1 MNGKDLFLGMN
12 YVSDQYVKEAETV
25 TKFESG
31 RSIRSLRR
39 PALAAALIAVML
51 LLAGC
56 GVAYAVSYLLS
67 IQELKVGQRQ
77 ETYDV
82 FSDNGLQYL
91 GKETAT
97 DDVLTLA
104 GIQGT
109 PGYQAAKEWF
119 DFKQSY
125 DPDHTLYWELDKAN
139 ALKEFSSA
147 YGGYGLYTQEM
158 KDALDEIAGKY
169 GLKLRGSRVIFK
181 SNKLLFKALGMENIL
196 ASGSQAQMKITQADY
211 FENGNLDVMFDIQ
224 IPGEEG
230 TQPEKTGAVLYY
242 RPKDCLIAD
251 TAVIGSA
258 ADWKEWN
265 YTTASGKTVLILRSP
280 SSYLAWIICDMTDC
294 TATLRVD
301 AKHQYLSDTGIDRVE
316 ELTGRQL
323 ELLADAVNF
332 SIEPKLTQG
341 YENLSDGEK
350 AVGEEINGCRIDLKS
365 AFTDGYAAYVVLGI
379 TAPEGVNL
387 TGPDVRIGPGN
398 RGSGFFEPD
407 TAAVSGGMSSGCQE
421 DQDGL
426 PNTCDYVIRANY
438 QERDGQMPFPEGSVW
453 NIYWE
458 NLVLNRYDP
467 NTGENEETTLAEG
480 AWSFDV
486 RFEDGN
492 YRELELL
499 SQPMMMKACIG
510 LQLNGGEVI
519 EELEVTS
526 IKLRSMSVSVSCEN
540 RYADF
545 FTVTGVNSYVV
556 MKDGSQIE
564 IIGGSFPQPID
575 LEQADYLLLAG
586 GTKLTIPQPP
596 ASTAE

>member
-1 MNGKDLFLGMN
+1 MTGKDLFLGMN
-12 YVSDQYVKEAETV
+12 YVRDQYVKEAETV
-25 TKFESG
+25 TKFERV

-56 GVAYAVSYLLS
+56 GVAYAVSYILS
-67 IQELKVGQRQ
+67 IQNLKVGQRQ

-91 GKETAT
+91 GQETAT
-97 DDVLTLA
+97 NDVLTLA

-109 PGYQAAKEWF
+109 GAYQAAKEWF

-125 DPDHTLYWELDKAN
+125 DPDRALYRELDKAN
-139 ALKEFSSA
+139 ALKEFSGE

-158 KDALDEIAGKY
+158 KDKLDEIAGRY
-169 GLKLRGSRVIFK
+169 GLKLRGSRVSFK
-181 SNKLLFKALGMENIL
+181 SNKLLFMALGMENIL
-196 ASGSQAQMKITQADY
+196 ASGSQAQVKITQADY

-230 TQPEKTGAVLYY
+230 TPPENTWAVLYY

-251 TAVIGSA
+251 TAEIGSGT
-258 ADWKEWN
+258 DWKEWN
-265 YTTASGKTVLILRSP
+265 YTTASGKNVLILRSP
-280 SSYLAWIICDMTDC
+280 SSCLAWILCDMTHC
-294 TATLRVD
+294 TASLRIE
-301 AKHQYLSDTGIDRVE
+301 ARHEYYSDTGIDHVE
-316 ELTGRQL
+316 ELTDRQL

-341 YENLSDGEK
+341 YENLSDGAK

-365 AFTDGYAAYVVLGI
+365 AFTDGYVAYVVLGI

-387 TGPDVRIGPGN
+387 TGSNISLGPGN
-398 RGSGFFEPD
+398 RWPGVFTTTTAVWTGSQTGWP
-407 TAAVSGGMSSGCQE
+407 QE

-426 PNTCDYVIRANY
+426 PNTCEYVILANF
-438 QERDGQMPFPEGSVW
+438 QEPDGQMPFPEGSVW

-467 NTGENEETTLAEG
+467 NTGETEQTTLAEG

-486 RFEDGN
+486 CFEDGD

-499 SQPMMMKACIG
+499 SQPMMIKASAG
-510 LQLNGGEVI
+510 WSLDGSDAI

-526 IKLRSMSVSVSCEN
+526 IKLRSMSISLSCEN
-540 RYADF
+540 INADF
-545 FTVTGVNSYVV
+545 FTFSGVNSYVV
-556 MKDGSQIE
+556 MKDGSQIQ
-564 IIGGSFPQPID
+564 IIGNRFTQPID

-586 GTKLTIPQPP
+586 GTKLTIPQLP

>member
-25 TKFESG
+25 TKFERV

-97 DDVLTLA
+97 NDVLTLA

-139 ALKEFSSA
+139 ALKVFSSA

-169 GLKLRGSRVIFK
+169 GLKLRGSRVSFK
-181 SNKLLFKALGMENIL
+181 TSTLLFKALGMENIL
-196 ASGSQAQMKITQADY
+196 TSGSQAQMKIIQADY

-230 TQPEKTGAVLYY
+230 TENTWVVLYY

-251 TAVIGSA
+251 TAEIDSA

-265 YTTASGKTVLILRSP
+265 YTTASGKNVLILRSP
-280 SSYLAWIICDMTDC
+280 SSCLAWILCDMTDC
-294 TATLRVD
+294 TASLRIE
-301 AKHQYLSDTGIDRVE
+301 ARHEYLSDTGIDHVE
-316 ELTGRQL
+316 EMTDRQL

-341 YENLSDGEK
+341 YENLSDGAK

-387 TGPDVRIGPGN
+387 TGSDISVGPGN

-486 RFEDGN
+486 RFEDGD

-499 SQPMMMKACIG
+499 SQPMMINASIG
-510 LQLNGGEVI
+510 WSLDGSEVI

-526 IKLRSMSVSVSCEN
+526 IKLRSMSVSLSCEN

-556 MKDGSQIE
+556 MKDGSQIK
-564 IIGGSFPQPID
+564 IVGNRFTQPID